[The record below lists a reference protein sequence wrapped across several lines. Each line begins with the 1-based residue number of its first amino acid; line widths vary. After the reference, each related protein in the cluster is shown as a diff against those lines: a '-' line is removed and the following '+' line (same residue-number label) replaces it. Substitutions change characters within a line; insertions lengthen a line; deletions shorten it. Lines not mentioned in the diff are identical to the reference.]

1 MNDPVVLDDY
11 ATPEAAVLEP
21 EVTLPPPRKLGLR
34 KAQKIEFYK
43 PFHYLLLIYLFFY
56 CSRIPE
62 MVPALHTG
70 VLLQPLLLIGMI
82 MTSTSKTIF
91 RSDVGR
97 LMTAFTAWVALCVPF
112 AVWRGGA
119 YDQFVLALQALALLF
134 FMAAF
139 IRTTD
144 DCYRVMFTIALAM
157 GAVGVLSLVIGGG
170 RAGSN
175 RLGLG
180 SGSDTLSDANFLA
193 LFLIVGLPFLWF
205 SASRKRGIMKIALIC
220 MVVPVLA
227 SAARTGSRSGLLAFG
242 IGMVFFLIFA
252 TAKQRAIILGGGLI
266 LIVCAT
272 VLLPPKIMERFTTY
286 FQAKSAASEEA
297 AESAAFRKELLTRS
311 LVLTFEHPLFGV
323 GPGEFMDAEAKDAAA
338 KGQRGVW
345 HYTHN
350 SYTELSS
357 ECGIIGLVL
366 YVMAFWR
373 AYRGLSPI
381 RDRYPKAMVR
391 RAAMFVQIAILM
403 SAIGAFFL
411 SIAYG
416 GILYAI
422 LGLSM
427 ALQMAVA
434 RDYKEMK
441 ALASEPEPAA

>member
-1 MNDPVVLDDY
+1 
-11 ATPEAAVLEP
+11 
-21 EVTLPPPRKLGLR
+21 
-34 KAQKIEFYK
+34 
-43 PFHYLLLIYLFFY
+43 
-56 CSRIPE
+56 
-62 MVPALHTG
+62 
-70 VLLQPLLLIGMI
+70 
-82 MTSTSKTIF
+82 
-91 RSDVGR
+91 
-97 LMTAFTAWVALCVPF
+97 
-112 AVWRGGA
+112 
-119 YDQFVLALQALALLF
+119 
-134 FMAAF
+134 
-139 IRTTD
+139 
-144 DCYRVMFTIALAM
+144 
-157 GAVGVLSLVIGGG
+157 
-170 RAGSN
+170 
-175 RLGLG
+175 
-180 SGSDTLSDANFLA
+180 
-193 LFLIVGLPFLWF
+193 
-205 SASRKRGIMKIALIC
+205 
-220 MVVPVLA
+220 
-227 SAARTGSRSGLLAFG
+227 
-242 IGMVFFLIFA
+242 
-252 TAKQRAIILGGGLI
+252 
-266 LIVCAT
+266 
-272 VLLPPKIMERFTTY
+272 
-286 FQAKSAASEEA
+286 
-297 AESAAFRKELLTRS
+297 
-311 LVLTFEHPLFGV
+311 
-323 GPGEFMDAEAKDAAA
+323 MDAEAKDAAA